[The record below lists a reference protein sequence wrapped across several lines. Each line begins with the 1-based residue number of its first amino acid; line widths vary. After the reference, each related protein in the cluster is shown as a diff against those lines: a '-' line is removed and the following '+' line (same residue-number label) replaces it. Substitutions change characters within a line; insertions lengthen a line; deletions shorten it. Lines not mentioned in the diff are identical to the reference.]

1 MIFWRILDSN
11 LHTVEEVNRLGFE
24 KAEGLR
30 IPDEYLETQEFTV
43 MRTCFGLGDWGI
55 ISAMPRLLKQKYPNC
70 KVYLPSKNLLKKLF
84 GGIQNN
90 ESSFSDPFNTVHDVF
105 KNNPYVDGFKDEITG
120 EIFHDHYRVYNKYDI
135 SIPLIKQMLKF
146 WQFEENEYQDYT
158 PEIYFTD
165 KEKELGDTIIKE
177 HTNGEEFGGL
187 LITNRF
193 EGISKSTGESY
204 DMESNIKL
212 TNLLLKKYADLPFF
226 YWSYKPKSKLPLS
239 FKGCLDMRYM
249 DTRIQLYIRSKA
261 KINIGTHCGF
271 LDCLSR
277 YTKVYQIQRVFP
289 LNHNNIEE
297 NHYIN
302 KENYKEI
309 LKQKIKK

>member
-11 LHTVEEVNRLGFE
+11 LHPVQEVNRLGFE
-24 KAEGLR
+24 EAEGLR
-30 IPDEYLETQEFTV
+30 IPDEYLAAKEFTV

-70 KVYLPSKNLLKKLF
+70 KVYLPSKVLLKKLF
-84 GGIQNN
+84 GDMQKNWSN
-90 ESSFSDPFNTVHDVF
+90 FSDPFNTVYDIF
-105 KNNPYVDGFKDEITG
+105 ANNPYVDGFKDEITG
-120 EIFHDHYRVYNKYDI
+120 EIFHDHYRVYNKEDK
-135 SIPLIKQMLKF
+135 SIPLTKQMLKF
-146 WQFEENEYQDYT
+146 WQFEEDEYQDYT
-158 PEIYFTD
+158 PELYFSSE
-165 KEKELGDTIIKE
+165 EKELGDKIIKE
-177 HTNGEEFGGL
+177 HVGDNEFGGL

-193 EGISKSTGESY
+193 ESRGGRY
-204 DMESNIKL
+204 DEESNKL
-212 TNLLLKKYADLPFF
+212 LATLLLKKYADLPFF

-289 LNHNNIEE
+289 LNHNNIET

-302 KENYKEI
+302 KENYEDI
-309 LKQKIKK
+309 LGYKTD